1 MKRVS
6 RREFVTVAGIGAA
19 AAPFVLRAPK
29 LHAAAPTAQEI
40 VDRIKQ
46 RVGVAWK
53 PETVDGFKAGDPSTP
68 ITGIVT
74 TAMATMRVLQE
85 AVAQRANLVITF
97 EPTYYSRADSPTPP
111 AGRRGGGPATPPPE
125 APSDPIFTAK
135 RDFIAKNN
143 LVVWRFN
150 DHWRARTP
158 DPLVQGLSAS
168 LGLARSAAADAG
180 RSFDLHATTL
190 DALVTDVKHK
200 LGSRGGIRVV
210 GDPGL
215 RVQRIGLLPGS
226 TPIQDTLKLLPTV
239 DCVIAGEVRE
249 WESVEYARDLVTAR
263 QPKALIT
270 IGRIVSEDPG
280 MRVCADW
287 LGTIVPEV
295 KAHWV
300 TVGDPYWR
308 PL

>member
-6 RREFVTVAGIGAA
+6 RREFVTVAGIGAV
-19 AAPFVLRAPK
+19 AAPFVLRTPR

-46 RVGVAWK
+46 RVGVDWK
-53 PETVDGFKAGDPSTP
+53 SETVDGFKAGDPATP
-68 ITGIVT
+68 ISGIVT
-74 TAMATMRVLQE
+74 TAMATMTVLQE
-85 AVAQRANLVITF
+85 AVRQRANLIITF
-97 EPTYYSRADSPTPP
+97 EPTYYAKADSPAPP
-111 AGRRGGGPATPPPE
+111 AGRRGGGPGAPTPE
-125 APSDPIFTAK
+125 APADPVFTAK
-135 RDFIAKNN
+135 REFIAKNN

-158 DPLVQGLSAS
+158 DPLLQGLSTS
-168 LGLARSAAADAG
+168 LGLSPTPADAG
-180 RSFDLHATTL
+180 ARVDVRATTL
-190 DALVTDVKHK
+190 DALVTDVKKK

-210 GDPGL
+210 GDPHL
-215 RVQRIGLLPGS
+215 SVQHVGLLPGS

-249 WESVEYARDLVTAR
+249 WESVEYARDLVTAGQKR
-263 QPKALIT
+263 ALIT
-270 IGRIVSEDPG
+270 IGRVVSEDPG